1 MKTNQFF
8 IATVCAFVIFIGL
21 IEAQAQSGRA
31 EVQGILG
38 VATYSVGGGAPFP
51 LRKGA
56 AIPAGSVVKTGRES
70 ALDLYLGPDAGT
82 IRLTQN
88 SILSLEKLDRS
99 QTRLALQEGSMV
111 GWGAKI
117 PTTSEFQ
124 VKLPNGIV
132 GIVEGRYRLDARSYL
147 VLLNGTMVYAFISS
161 QGEAT
166 PYTMKAPP
174 AVYFSP
180 AEGVKPAPPQLQRE
194 VDLQSKGK
202 LR

>member
-1 MKTNQFF
+1 MKTNQFL
-8 IATVCAFVIFIGL
+8 IATVCAFVLFIGL

-38 VATYSVGGGAPFP
+38 VATYSVGTAPALP

-117 PTTSEFQ
+117 PTTSEF
-124 VKLPNGIV
+124 
-132 GIVEGRYRLDARSYL
+132 
-147 VLLNGTMVYAFISS
+147 
-161 QGEAT
+161 
-166 PYTMKAPP
+166 
-174 AVYFSP
+174 
-180 AEGVKPAPPQLQRE
+180 
-194 VDLQSKGK
+194 
-202 LR
+202 